1 MLARFWAEF
10 FTNCD
15 TGDKTMK
22 TVKLLAA
29 LAAAVSV
36 LFTQGALAQTFPT
49 KPIHLVMPYPPG
61 GSSDIL
67 ARPIANEMTKSLGQ
81 PVLIEYKPGAGSTIG
96 ADYIAK
102 SAPDGYTLIMLL
114 TAHAINASLMPK
126 LPYDTVKDFA
136 PVTLAAT
143 LPLVVVVNAQSNIHT
158 IQDLIATAKA
168 NPGKLN
174 YGSAGPGNTSHLAV
188 EYFKSVV
195 GVDITHVPYKGS
207 GPAVAGLLG
216 REVDLMFDSLSSS
229 LSQIQAGKFRAIG
242 VSTAKR
248 SHVLPQVPTIAES
261 GVPGF
266 DISAWYGIF
275 AAANTPAPIVQKL
288 NAEFIKAMAQPDA
301 KQRIEGYGY
310 QIVGSTPAQLDAHVK
325 SEIARWGKVVR
336 DSGAKI
342 E

>member
-1 MLARFWAEF
+1 
-10 FTNCD
+10 
-15 TGDKTMK
+15 MK
-22 TVKLLAA
+22 RIVLLSLLAA
-29 LAAAVSV
+29 SALLPPPAAW
-36 LFTQGALAQTFPT
+36 AQAYPS
-49 KPIHLVMPYPPG
+49 KPIRFIMPYPPG

-67 ARPIANEMTKSLGQ
+67 ARPIAIEMTKNLGQ
-81 PVLIEYKPGAGSTIG
+81 SVLIEYKPGGGSTIG
-96 ADYIAK
+96 ADFIAK
-102 SAPDGYTLIMLL
+102 SPPDGYTIIMLL
-114 TAHAINASLMPK
+114 TAHAINASLMPS

-136 PVTLAAT
+136 SITLAAT
-143 LPLVVVVNAQSNIHT
+143 LPLVVVVNAQAPIQT
-158 IQDLIATAKA
+158 LQDLIGAAKA

-188 EYFKSVV
+188 EYFNSVV
-195 GVDITHVPYKGS
+195 GVKITHVPYKGS

-229 LSQIQAGKFRAIG
+229 LGQIQAGRFRAIG

-248 SHVLPQVPTIAES
+248 SLVLPQVPTIQES
-261 GVPGF
+261 GVSGF

-275 AAANTPAPIVQKL
+275 AAAGTPAPIVQRL
-288 NAEFIKAMAQPDA
+288 NAEFIKAMAAPRA
-301 KQRIEGYGY
+301 KEVIEAAGY

-325 SEIARWGKVVR
+325 AEMARWARVVK

>member
-1 MLARFWAEF
+1 
-10 FTNCD
+10 
-15 TGDKTMK
+15 MK
-22 TVKLLAA
+22 TARLLAA
-29 LAAAVSV
+29 LVGAAT
-36 LFTQGALAQTFPT
+36 LLLAPGTYAQNFPS
-49 KPIHLVMPYPPG
+49 KPIRLVMPYPPG

-67 ARPIANEMTKSLGQ
+67 ARPIANEMSKSLGQ

-96 ADYIAK
+96 ADFIAK
-102 SAPDGYTLIMLL
+102 SAPDGYNMVMLL
-114 TAHAINASLMPK
+114 TAHAINATLVPK
-126 LPYDTVKDFA
+126 LPYDTVKDFTSI
-136 PVTLAAT
+136 TLAAT
-143 LPLVVVVNAQSNIHT
+143 LPLVVVVNAQSNIHS
-158 IQDLIATAKA
+158 IQDLIAAAKA

-195 GVDITHVPYKGS
+195 GIDIVHVPYKGS

-229 LSQIQAGKFRAIG
+229 LAQIQAGKFRAIG

-248 SHVLPQVPTIAES
+248 SLVLPQVPTIAES

-325 SEIARWGKVVR
+325 SEIARWGKVVK
-336 DSGAKI
+336 DSGAQAN
-342 E
+342 

>member
-1 MLARFWAEF
+1 
-10 FTNCD
+10 
-15 TGDKTMK
+15 MK
-22 TVKLLAA
+22 TARLLAA
-29 LAAAVSV
+29 LAGTAIA
-36 LFTQGALAQTFPT
+36 LLMQGAFAQTFPS
-49 KPIHLVMPYPPG
+49 KPIRMVMAYPPG

-67 ARPIANEMTKSLGQ
+67 ARPIANEMSKNLGQ

-102 SAPDGYTLIMLL
+102 SAPDGYNMVLL
-114 TAHAINASLMPK
+114 LAAHAINATLVPK
-126 LPYDTVKDFA
+126 LPYDTVKDFSSI
-136 PVTLAAT
+136 TLAAT

-158 IQDLIATAKA
+158 IQDLIAAAKA

-174 YGSAGPGNTSHLAV
+174 YGSAGAGNTSHLAV

-195 GVDITHVPYKGS
+195 GIDLTHVPYKGS
-207 GPAVAGLLG
+207 GPAVAALLG

-229 LSQIQAGKFRAIG
+229 LTQIQAGKFRAIG

-248 SHVLPQVPTIAES
+248 SLVLPQVPTIAES

-266 DISAWYGIF
+266 DIAAWYAYF

-288 NAEFIKAMAQPDA
+288 NAEILKAMAVPDV
-301 KQRIEGYGY
+301 KQRIEAYGY

-325 SEIARWGKVVR
+325 SEIARWGKVVK
-336 DSGAKI
+336 DSGAQAN
-342 E
+342 

>member
-1 MLARFWAEF
+1 
-10 FTNCD
+10 
-15 TGDKTMK
+15 MK
-22 TVKLLAA
+22 LNKLLAA
-29 LAAAVSV
+29 AVFASAGAAPLLYVQDAAA
-36 LFTQGALAQTFPT
+36 QNFPT
-49 KPIHLVMPYPPG
+49 RPVRLVMPYPPG

-96 ADYIAK
+96 ADFIAK
-102 SAPDGYTLIMLL
+102 SAPDGHTLVMLL
-114 TAHAINASLMPK
+114 TAHAINATLMPT
-126 LPYDTVKDFA
+126 LPYDTVKDFS

-143 LPLVVVVNAQSNIHT
+143 LPLVVVVNSQANIQT
-158 IQDLIATAKA
+158 VQDLIREAKA

-195 GVDITHVPYKGS
+195 GVNFTHVPYKGS

-229 LSQIQAGKFRAIG
+229 LAQIQGGKFRALG

-248 SHVLPQVPTIAES
+248 SHVLPQVPTIQES
-261 GVPGF
+261 GVAGF
-266 DISAWYGIF
+266 DISVWYGIF
-275 AAANTPAPIVQKL
+275 AAAGTPPAIVQRL
-288 NAEFIKAMAQPDA
+288 NAEFIKAMAVADA

-325 SEIARWGKVVR
+325 EEIARWGKVVR
-336 DSGAKI
+336 ESGAKAN
-342 E
+342 

>member
-1 MLARFWAEF
+1 MRIL
-10 FTNCD
+10 
-15 TGDKTMK
+15 
-22 TVKLLAA
+22 KLLGA
-29 LAAAVSV
+29 LAGAATV
-36 LFTQGALAQTFPT
+36 LFAQAAFAQTFPT
-49 KPIHLVMPYPPG
+49 KPIRLVMPYTPG

-67 ARPIANEMTKSLGQ
+67 ARPIANEMSKSLGQ

-102 SAPDGYTLIMLL
+102 SAPDGHTLVMLL
-114 TAHAINASLMPK
+114 TAHAINATLVPN
-126 LPYDTVKDFA
+126 LPYDTVKDFTSI
-136 PVTLAAT
+136 TLAAT
-143 LPLVVVVNAQSNIHT
+143 LPLVVAVNAQSNIHT
-158 IQDLIATAKA
+158 LQDLVAAAKA

-174 YGSAGPGNTSHLAV
+174 YGSAGAGNTSHLAV

-195 GVDITHVPYKGS
+195 GIEVTHVPYKGS
-207 GPAVAGLLG
+207 GPAVTGLLG
-216 REVDLMFDSLSSS
+216 REVDFMFDSLSSS
-229 LSQIQAGKFRAIG
+229 LAQIQGGKFRAIA

-275 AAANTPAPIVQKL
+275 AAAGTPAPIVQKL
-288 NAEFIKAMAQPDA
+288 NAEFIKAMAVPDA

-325 SEIARWGKVVR
+325 TEIARWSKVVK
-336 DSGAKI
+336 DSGAQAN
-342 E
+342 